1 MPPRLKAGD
10 TVQVA
15 VNAPPQYH
23 PLARGVL
30 RRHRTALAED
40 GTASATGSGIDVL
53 WTVETSE
60 GSTFEVPETLLTK
73 AESE

>member
-1 MPPRLKAGD
+1 LSKVKTGD

-15 VNAPPQYH
+15 VNAPARYH

-30 RRHRTALAED
+30 RRQRVVLDQEGSLTAF
-40 GTASATGSGIDVL
+40 GSGNTVL

-60 GSTFEVPETLLTK
+60 GSTFEVPKTLL
-73 AESE
+73 ARIEDE

>member
-1 MPPRLKAGD
+1 MPKLNTGD

-15 VNAPPQYH
+15 VNAPARYH

-30 RRHRTALAED
+30 RRQRTVLDQDGSLA
-40 GTASATGSGIDVL
+40 AFGSGNTVL

-60 GSTFEVPETLLTK
+60 GSTFEVPEALI
-73 AESE
+73 ARIEDE